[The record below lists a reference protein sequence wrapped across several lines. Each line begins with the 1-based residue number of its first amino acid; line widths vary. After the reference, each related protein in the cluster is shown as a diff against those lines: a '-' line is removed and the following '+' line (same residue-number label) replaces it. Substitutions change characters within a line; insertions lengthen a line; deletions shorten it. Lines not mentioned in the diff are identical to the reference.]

1 MQQVR
6 ISKGYQAARARR
18 DQDGEELLS
27 LDPRDPE
34 IIRAKQVQMAA
45 RSRART
51 SHGGSP
57 T

>member
-6 ISKGYQAARARR
+6 ISKGHQAARARR
-18 DQDGEELLS
+18 DKDGEELLP

-45 RSRART
+45 RTRARASRGKSRT
-51 SHGGSP
+51 
-57 T
+57 